1 MNVMVVESGEV
12 ELEDGEINDL
22 EDGEIDEDILN
33 VVELSNRI
41 FLFLEYCC

>member
-41 FLFLEYCC
+41 FLFL